1 MTPAI
6 RVEQLSKR
14 YWLNRTGTGRRPAY
28 RSLRE
33 ELVAGAKAPFGRWH
47 TRTTRE
53 AFWALREVSLEIAPG
68 EVVGVIGRNGAG
80 KSTLL
85 KVLSRIT
92 RPTAG
97 EVRLRG
103 RMGSLLE
110 VGTGFHPELSGR
122 ENVYLSGAILG
133 MTRREIQRKFDEIV
147 EFAGVESFLDTP
159 VKRYSSGMNVR
170 LGFAVAAHLE
180 PEILLVD
187 EVLAVGDAEFQT
199 KCLGKMR
206 DVAAS
211 GRTVMLVSHHL
222 ASIRNLCS
230 RALLLDEGKIVADD
244 VPATAI
250 ATYLAAGEQSS
261 GETEVELRAWPGRYG
276 DQSARIVAARLVGE
290 TESATNRFPRNGRL
304 AVEFDVESE
313 TPTQAHVSAVC
324 LTSDGIRV
332 LHLSGYDNPGEP
344 LGTIAAPGR
353 VRFELPRLPLMP
365 GNYCWTIGLH
375 TGTQAP
381 IDVVQSILPFQVVE
395 QKDSPRP
402 FLSTNLNGFCS
413 TESHWTYTPWKP

>member
-6 RVEQLSKR
+6 RVAQLSKR
-14 YWLNRTGTGRRPAY
+14 YWLNRTAAGKRPAY

-33 ELVAGAKAPFGRWH
+33 EIVDWVKAPFSRGQGRS
-47 TRTTRE
+47 TRE
-53 AFWALREVSLEIAPG
+53 AFWALSEVSLEIAPG

-92 RPTAG
+92 KPTAG

-122 ENVYLSGAILG
+122 ENIFLSGAILG
-133 MTRREIQRKFDEIV
+133 MTRREISRKFDEIIA
-147 EFAGVESFLDTP
+147 FSGVEAFLDTP

-222 ASIRNLCS
+222 ASVRSLCS
-230 RALLLDEGKIVADD
+230 RALLLDQGKIVADD
-244 VPATAI
+244 EPASVI
-250 ATYLAAGEQSS
+250 ATYLAASEQSA
-261 GETEVELRAWPGRYG
+261 GETEVDLRSWPGRYG
-276 DQSARIVAARLVGE
+276 DQSARLVAARLIGE
-290 TESATNRFPRNGRL
+290 TDLPTNRFPRNGKL
-304 AVEFDVESE
+304 GVEFDVESDQSG
-313 TPTQAHVSAVC
+313 QAHVSAVC
-324 LTSDGIRV
+324 QTSDGVRV

-344 LGTIAAPGR
+344 LSMISTPSR
-353 VRFELPRLPLMP
+353 VRFEIPRLPLMP

-375 TGTQAP
+375 TGTQSP
-381 IDVVQSILPFQVVE
+381 IDVVQAILPFQVVE
-395 QKDSPRP
+395 QKESPRP
-402 FLSTNLNGFCS
+402 FLSSNLNGFCS
-413 TESHWTYTPWKP
+413 TETHWTCSPLNS

>member
-14 YWLNRTGTGRRPAY
+14 YWLNRNTVGRRPAY
-28 RSLRE
+28 HSLRE
-33 ELVAGAKAPFGRWH
+33 ELVALAKAPFGGQQH
-47 TRTTRE
+47 KQTRE
-53 AFWALREVSLEIAPG
+53 PFWALRDVSLQVLPG
-68 EVVGVIGRNGAG
+68 EVVGLIGPNGAG

-92 RPTAG
+92 KPTSG

-122 ENVYLSGAILG
+122 ENIFLSGAILG
-133 MTRREIQRKFDEIV
+133 MTRREIQRKFAEIV
-147 EFAGVESFLDTP
+147 EFSGVESFLDMP
-159 VKRYSSGMNVR
+159 VKRFSSGMNVR

-187 EVLAVGDAEFQT
+187 EVLAVGDAEFQA

-222 ASIRNLCS
+222 ASIRRLCT
-230 RALLLDEGKIVADD
+230 RAILLEHGSVLADGE
-244 VPATAI
+244 PAEVI
-250 ATYLAAGEQSS
+250 ATYMATGEHRAGQ
-261 GETEVELRAWPGRYG
+261 TEVDLRNWPGRSG
-276 DQSARIVAARLVGE
+276 DQSAQVVSARLL
-290 TESATNRFPRNGRL
+290 SQSDPPTNRFLRNGRL
-304 AVEFDVESE
+304 GVEFEIESRE
-313 TPTQAHVSAVC
+313 SHQVTVSAIC
-324 LTSDGIRV
+324 QTSDGIRV

-344 LGTIAAPGR
+344 LGLVATPGR
-353 VRFELPRLPLMP
+353 VRFEIPQLPLLP
-365 GNYCWTIGLH
+365 GTYNWTIGLH
-375 TGTQAP
+375 TGTQA
-381 IDVVQSILPFQVVE
+381 VVDLVQAILPFQVVE

-402 FLSTNLNGFCS
+402 FLSTNLHGLCS
-413 TESHWTYTPWKP
+413 TESRWTFQTPGE